1 MASTTTVAQMNGL
14 YKEAYADGIVGL
26 IPDVA
31 YLVKNVGFS
40 ESEKIGNYYHQPV
53 VLTREAGITY
63 AAAGAGAY
71 ALNTAIAMT
80 MKDAQV
86 QGTQSTL
93 RSAIPYDTVARSTG
107 SGKAFRKATLP
118 IIENNL
124 ESHTKR
130 LEVSGLYGQSPLG
143 VTSAYS
149 NVSATKTT
157 LTITAASWAVG
168 IWGGEE
174 GSSIVATTSA
184 DAALVNGD
192 GSAEVMTISAVDPD
206 NRKITVTAASATI
219 TALESAAAAGAK
231 LYFWNGL
238 AVGSGAT
245 TVSFNEMAGV
255 DKIITNATTLFNI
268 DAAAYTLWKGN
279 SYSAASGQLTMSKV
293 FAAVNKAVGKG
304 GLKEPAK
311 VLVSVDTW
319 PNMMTDLAALRK
331 FDSSY
336 SSGQAVNGFETIKYV
351 GASGEL
357 EVVPHSCVKGGE
369 AFVLPLKKWKRIGAQ
384 EISFQTPGRSEE
396 IFLQLANS
404 NGFEIR
410 SYADQAF
417 FCQAP
422 AKCVKVTAIVN
433 S

>member
-31 YLVKNVGFS
+31 YLIKNISFS

-53 VLTREAGITY
+53 TLTRENGVTY
-63 AAAGAGAY
+63 AGAGAGAY

-80 MKDAQV
+80 MKDATV
-86 QGTQSTL
+86 QGSQITL
-93 RSAIPYDTVARSTG
+93 RSAIPYDTVARSVG

-118 IIENNL
+118 IMENNL

-130 LEVSGLYGQSPLG
+130 LEIAALYGHSPLG
-143 VTSAYS
+143 VTSAYT
-149 NVSATKTT
+149 NVDGTNTT

-168 IWGGEE
+168 MWGGEE
-174 GSSIVATTSA
+174 GSKLLITTSA
-184 DAALVNGD
+184 GAALVTAD
-192 GSAEVMTISAVDPD
+192 GSAEVATIVSVDPD
-206 NRKITVTAASATI
+206 NRKITVSAASGTI

-231 LYFWNGL
+231 LYFWNG
-238 AVGSGAT
+238 AAAAAGGT
-245 TVSFNEMAGV
+245 TVSFNEMYGI
-255 DKIITNATTLFNI
+255 DSIITNAGELFGI
-268 DAAAYTLWKGN
+268 SAATYNLWKGN
-279 SYSAASGQLTMSKV
+279 SYAAGNGQLTMSKI

-311 VLVSVDTW
+311 VLVSTDTW
-319 PNMMTDLAALRK
+319 PNLMTDLAALRK

-336 SSGQAVNGFETIKYV
+336 QSGQAVNGFETIKYI
-351 GASGEL
+351 GANGEL

-369 AFVLPLKKWKRIGAQ
+369 AFILPLKKWKRVGAQ
-384 EISFQTPGRSEE
+384 EVSFQTPGRSEE
-396 IFLQLANS
+396 IFLQLASN

-410 SYADQAF
+410 SYSDQAV
-417 FCQAP
+417 FCQSP
-422 AKCVKVTAIVN
+422 AKCVKITTIVN
-433 S
+433 V